1 MKNLALFVVL
11 ISASILYSCD
21 GLNSGTQGSP
31 DATMTSFVEKMKAQD
46 FVGAKEF
53 TTNTTDGTMDFLS
66 IRVQMLKEMKKED
79 QIPALFGG
87 VDFSQVKLEACTIT
101 DKRATCKCCEEVT
114 GNCKD
119 LTVIQEG
126 GKWLV
131 DMPKESTVE

>member
-1 MKNLALFVVL
+1 MKKISLFLALIC
-11 ISASILYSCD
+11 ISFLSSCD
-21 GLNSGTQGSP
+21 TMGGGTQGSP

-46 FVGAKEF
+46 FAGAKEF
-53 TTNTTDGTMDFLS
+53 TSNTTDGSMDFLA

-79 QIPALFGG
+79 QIPGLFGG
-87 VDFSQVKLEACTIT
+87 VDFSQIKLETCVTT

-114 GNCKD
+114 GTCKD
-119 LTVIQEG
+119 IVVIQEG